1 MNNKRLNG
9 NFLVSKNTTS
19 LAVNIGGHSVAGR
32 KPINQDAFAAKI
44 PVGDELYYKGIA
56 VAIADGISSCDDSH
70 IASQTSVTS
79 FISDYYSTSN
89 SWSVKHSASRVLT
102 GLNAWISQQN
112 NSRKHTDMLCT
123 FSAVVLKSQTL
134 SWFHVG
140 DTRIY
145 HFHQGK
151 LDCLTQ
157 DHAYKERSQTYL
169 ARALGGSTR
178 IDVDYSELMLEEHD
192 LILLTSDG
200 VHESLSHKQI
210 SEHLQHYEGNPE
222 HCCQSLVELALTNGS
237 QDNLT
242 AVLLK
247 VESLA
252 GPSLEESHEQLT
264 ALPIPPALEV
274 GQKIDHFQVNKV
286 IFSGT
291 RSHMY
296 QVTDLNT
303 DELFILKA
311 PSQNF
316 QDDLI
321 YLDGFVREEWVGQYI
336 KHQNVMKTY
345 ASPNKTWLY
354 YIAEFIEGTSVRQWM
369 DDHTDPDLVDVR
381 QIISQTIA
389 GLRAFQR
396 ADMVHQDIKPEN
408 LMMEKGGRVVIIDF
422 GTTRIS
428 GIDELASPLD
438 KSLPQGSVG
447 YLAPEYLMGE
457 TGTMQADLFS
467 LAVVIYE
474 MLVSHLPYD
483 APKQPNIK
491 SYSDLVF
498 RSASSYGKRLPV
510 WIEACLMKALKANP
524 NERYRA
530 FSEFE
535 QDFNC
540 PNKSLV
546 NAHEK
551 MPLLV
556 RYPIKTWQT
565 TSVILLFICL
575 IQAYWIHS
583 Q

>member
-1 MNNKRLNG
+1 MAKSAKS
-9 NFLVSKNTTS
+9 LVVK
-19 LAVNIGGHSVAGR
+19 IGGHSSAGR
-32 KPINQDAFAAKI
+32 KPSNQDAFAAKV
-44 PVGDELYYKGIA
+44 PSGDELFYKG
-56 VAIADGISSCDDSH
+56 VTLAIADGVSSCEDSH

-112 NSRKHTDMLCT
+112 NSRKQSDMLCT
-123 FSAVVLKSQTL
+123 FSAVIIKSHTL

-145 HFHQGK
+145 HWRQNK

-169 ARALGGSTR
+169 ARALGGSAR
-178 IDVDYSELMLEEHD
+178 IDVDYSDLNVKQGD

-200 VHESLSHKQI
+200 VHDSLTHKQI
-210 SEHLQHYEGNPE
+210 NDLVSVYDGNPE
-222 HCCQSLVELALTNGS
+222 FISQQLVEEALTLGS

-242 AVLLK
+242 AVILEVK
-247 VESLA
+247 SLA
-252 GPSLEESHEQLT
+252 EPSLEESHERLT
-264 ALPIPPALEV
+264 ALPIPPALKV
-274 GQKIDHFQVNKV
+274 GQKIDDFKINKV

-296 QVTDLNT
+296 QVTNLNT
-303 DELFILKA
+303 QHDYILKT

-321 YLDGFVREEWVGQYI
+321 YLDGFVREEWVGQ
-336 KHQNVMKTY
+336 HLNHPNVMKTY

-354 YIAEFIEGTSVRQWM
+354 YIAEYIEGISVRQWM
-369 DDHTDPDLVDVR
+369 DDHPEPDLVEVR
-381 QIISQTIA
+381 QIMSQTIT

-408 LMMEKGGRVVIIDF
+408 LMIEKGGRLVIIDF

-457 TGTMQADLFS
+457 TGTMQSDLFS
-467 LAVVIYE
+467 FAVVIYE
-474 MLVSHLPYD
+474 MLLSGLPFE
-483 APKQPNIK
+483 APKQPKIK
-491 SYSDLVF
+491 SYSDLTY

-510 WIEACLMKALKANP
+510 WVEACLMKALKANP
-524 NERYRA
+524 NERYHA

-535 QDFNC
+535 QDFNH
-540 PNKSLV
+540 PNKTLV
-546 NAHEK
+546 NDHEK
-551 MPLLV
+551 MPLV
-556 RYPIKTWQT
+556 MRYPMKTWQT
-565 TSVILLFICL
+565 ISLVLMIVCL
-575 IQAYWIHS
+575 IQQYWIHTS
-583 Q
+583 